1 MQHHTIGE
9 AQRLIAHSLCVEEA
23 LGLAQLKAVEIS
35 TAQSGKWDCL
45 LEDAV
50 LKQRCAAP
58 RAFEQRLTILIKYLK
73 SVSDD
78 PARLLRDVEAEGLA
92 MLAAAQICS
101 TAPERWIECAKEA
114 VRKADVPDPASF
126 EKKLIFRLM
135 YLKDLRE
142 SALSSAGL
150 ASLPCPPIP
159 DRGLS

>member
-35 TAQSGKWDCL
+35 TAQSGKWDDL

-50 LKQRCAAP
+50 RKQRCAAP

-78 PARLLRDVEAEGLA
+78 PAQLLRDVEAEGLA
-92 MLAAAQICS
+92 MLSAAEICS
-101 TAPERWIECAKEA
+101 RAPERWIDCAKDV
-114 VRKADVPDPASF
+114 VRKTDVPDPATF

-150 ASLPCPPIP
+150 PSRPYPSSP
-159 DRGLS
+159 D

>member
-1 MQHHTIGE
+1 MQHHTLGE

-35 TAQSGKWDCL
+35 TAQSGKWDDL

-50 LKQRCAAP
+50 QKQRCAAP

-73 SVSDD
+73 SATDG
-78 PARLLRDVEAEGLA
+78 PERLLRDLEAEGLA
-92 MLAAAQICS
+92 MLAAAEICS
-101 TAPERWIECAKEA
+101 TAPDRWIDCAKEA

-142 SALSSAGL
+142 SALSSAGF
-150 ASLPCPPIP
+150 ARRSSPSLP
-159 DRGLS
+159 DRRTG

>member
-35 TAQSGKWDCL
+35 TAQSGKWDDL

-50 LKQRCAAP
+50 RKQRCAAP

-78 PARLLRDVEAEGLA
+78 PAQLLRDVEAEGLA
-92 MLAAAQICS
+92 MLSAAEICS
-101 TAPERWIECAKEA
+101 RAPERWIDCAKDV
-114 VRKADVPDPASF
+114 VRKTDVPDPANF

-150 ASLPCPPIP
+150 PCRPYPSSP
-159 DRGLS
+159 D